1 MRPLRPFH
9 RLVPEG
15 GQALIIVV
23 FAMVPMLL
31 IAGLA
36 IDLGFAY
43 KQHRALQASADAAA
57 LAGAQELPSATTSQ
71 SVAKVY
77 GTKGKN
83 TLVGSATVA
92 ENVTTKCLTSIPGC
106 NPVNAITV
114 EETASVPTFFA
125 RVVGIKSIG
134 LKAKA
139 TACSP
144 CGTKPVDIVLV
155 LDRTY
160 SMCQDSNGNNNNCS
174 ELTQA
179 KTGIKTFLSYFDAS
193 TAKIG
198 LAVFPPAPSV
208 SQRCSDPANY
218 SSSTYPYVVV
228 PLAQDYKR
236 SDGSLNTTSNLVSTV
251 DCLKAKLTTWETAY
265 ANAIES
271 AQAELEAHGRAGV
284 PNVIVFFTDGAANT
298 GPTYSPYNVSP
309 GKLYRTQPC
318 HQGVTSANTAKSKG
332 TIIYSIGYAVNDGGS
347 TGGCRNGDTNAL
359 ESPSITPDDT
369 LRAIATVPANY
380 LTTPS
385 ASQLQT
391 IYATIAQ
398 DLSKGSSSLV
408 DESVH

>member
-1 MRPLRPFH
+1 
-9 RLVPEG
+9 
-15 GQALIIVV
+15 
-23 FAMVPMLL
+23 MVPILL

-36 IDLGFAY
+36 IDVGFAY

-71 SVAKVY
+71 SVAKAY

-83 TLVGSATVA
+83 GLSGEATVT
-92 ENVTTKCLTSIPGC
+92 ENVTTKCLSSIPGC
-106 NPVNAITV
+106 SPVNAITV
-114 EETASVPTFFA
+114 EESAAVPTFFA
-125 RVVGIKSIG
+125 RVVGIKSIS

-160 SMCQDSNGNNNNCS
+160 SMCQDTNGNNNNCS

-179 KTGIKTFLSYFDAS
+179 KNGIKTFLSYFDAS
-193 TAKIG
+193 TAKVG
-198 LAVFPPAPSV
+198 LTVFPPAPSV

-218 SSSTYPYVVV
+218 SSSSYPYTVV
-228 PLAQDYKR
+228 PLSQDYKR
-236 SDGSLNTTSNLVSTV
+236 SDGSLNSSSNLVSTV
-251 DCLKAKLTTWETAY
+251 ECLKAKLTTWETAY

-271 AQAELEAHGRAGV
+271 AQAELDAHGRSGV
-284 PNVIVFFTDGAANT
+284 PDVIVFFTDGAANT
-298 GPTYSPYNVSP
+298 GPTYAPYNTNPKKV
-309 GKLYRTQPC
+309 YRTQPC
-318 HQGVTSANTAKSKG
+318 HQGISSAAASKAKG
-332 TIIYSIGYAVNDGGS
+332 TIVYSIGYAVNDGGS
-347 TGGCRNGDTNAL
+347 SGGCRNGDTNNA
-359 ESPSITPDDT
+359 ESPAITPDDT
-369 LRAIATVPANY
+369 LRQIATVPSNY

-385 ASQLQT
+385 ASQLQS

-408 DESVH
+408 DESVD

>member
-36 IDLGFAY
+36 IDVGFAY

-71 SVAKVY
+71 SVAKAY

-83 TLVGSATVA
+83 VLSGAATVT
-92 ENVTTKCLTSIPGC
+92 ENVSTKCLTSIPGC
-106 NPVNAITV
+106 SPVNAITV
-114 EETASVPTFFA
+114 EESASVPTFFA
-125 RVVGIKSIG
+125 RVVGIKSIS

-160 SMCQDSNGNNNNCS
+160 SMCQDSSGNDNGCS

-179 KTGIKTFLSYFDAS
+179 KTGLKTFLSYFDSS

-198 LAVFPPAPSV
+198 LTVFPPAPSV

-218 SSSTYPYVVV
+218 SSSTYPYTVV
-228 PLAQDYKR
+228 PLSQDYKR
-236 SDGSLNTTSNLVSTV
+236 ADGSLDTSSNLVSTV
-251 DCLKAKLTTWETAY
+251 NCIKAKLTTWETAY

-271 AQAELEAHGRAGV
+271 AQAELDAHGRTGV
-284 PNVIVFFTDGAANT
+284 PDVIVFFTDGAANT
-298 GPTYSPYNVSP
+298 GPTYSPYNVAP
-309 GKLYRTQPC
+309 KKVYRTQPC
-318 HQGVTSANTAKSKG
+318 HQGITSAAASKAKG
-332 TIIYSIGYAVNDGGS
+332 TIIYSIGYAVNDGGA
-347 TGGCRNGDTNAL
+347 TGGCRNGETNNA
-359 ESPSITPDDT
+359 ESPAITPDDT
-369 LRAIATVPANY
+369 LRQIATVAGNY

-385 ASQLQT
+385 ASQLQS